1 MLIRQGFKFELLR
14 PTGEQHRK
22 MRRFAGD
29 CRFVFNH
36 ALELQQKRFA
46 TGGEHLSYA
55 HLCKVLIEWKADP
68 GTAWLRETHSQILQQ
83 SLKDLDRAYKNFFK
97 KSAEFP
103 KRKKKGFRDSFR
115 FPQGY
120 KLDQLN
126 SRIFLPKLGWL
137 RYRNSRE
144 GLGKVKNVTVSQTTG
159 KWFISIQTEREVA
172 EPVHPSTSKIG
183 IDLGVTCFA
192 AASDGTMIAPLN
204 SFKKHQLRLR
214 RYQRS
219 MSRKKKFSKN
229 WMKAKARVQK
239 IHSRIANSRKDF
251 LHKFS
256 TMISKNH
263 ATVFVE
269 DLQVSNMSKSAAGT
283 TEKPGKN
290 VRSKSG
296 LNRSILDQGWFEIR
310 RQLGYKLLWRGGRL
324 IAVPAHNTSRTCPAC
339 GHISADNRKT
349 QAHFRCVECGFE
361 GNADV
366 VAAINIITRG
376 LALLKNQGQD
386 FARIACEVNGVVM
399 PSAAGT
405 HQNAHAATA

>member
-1 MLIRQGFKFELLR
+1 MRG
-14 PTGEQHRK
+14 TGEK
-22 MRRFAGD
+22 
-29 CRFVFNH
+29 
-36 ALELQQKRFA
+36 
-46 TGGEHLSYA
+46 HLSYA
-55 HLCKVLIEWKADP
+55 HLCKVLLEWKADP
-68 GTAWLRETHSQILQQ
+68 KTDWLRETHSQILQQ

-97 KSAEFP
+97 KRAEFP
-103 KRKKKGFRDSFR
+103 KRKKKGFSNSFR

-120 KLDQLN
+120 KLDQVN

-144 GLGKVKNVTVSQTTG
+144 VLGKVKNVTVSQSAG
-159 KWFISIQTEREVA
+159 KWFVSIQTEHEVA

-183 IDLGVTCFA
+183 IDLGVVCFA
-192 AASDGTMIAPLN
+192 ATSDGTMVEPLN
-204 SFKKHQLRLR
+204 SFKKHQVRLC
-214 RYQRS
+214 RYQRA

-229 WMKAKARVQK
+229 WMKAKARIRM
-239 IHSRIANSRKDF
+239 IHTRIANCRKDF
-251 LHKFS
+251 LHKTS
-256 TMISKNH
+256 TTISKNH

-290 VRSKSG
+290 VRAKSG

-310 RQLGYKLLWRGGRL
+310 RQLRYKLLWRGGRL

-349 QAHFRCVECGFE
+349 QAHFACVECGYK

-366 VAAINIITRG
+366 VAAVNIITRG

-386 FARIACEVNGVVM
+386 FARLACEVNGVVM